1 MSEIELPATD
11 RQFHDVLGRR
21 PKVLWVASSGGH
33 VAQAHRIER
42 LIGANSD
49 SVWVT
54 FDVPQT
60 RTLLQARRVEHV
72 EYVAPRDFVA
82 AARAATKI
90 LQIAKSESFDF
101 VVSTGAAIG
110 LFGLPLAAFRG
121 RAPVLYIESLARSQG
136 PSLTGKAM
144 RLVPRVSTFTQY
156 ISWETQAWQYTGTI
170 LDSFKSESAGGAANP
185 RKIFVTLGTIRP
197 YRFDRLIDAILSLL
211 EPADEVTWQLGVTNR
226 VGLPG
231 EVHAELPGTE
241 MNRHMREADVIITHS
256 GVGSI
261 LACLELG
268 KSPVVAVRDA
278 RYAEHVD
285 GHQQF
290 IADVV
295 AERHLAQQLDLRAP
309 RREVLVAAAAL
320 TIKSESD
327 TEGGGAHAR

>member
-1 MSEIELPATD
+1 MSEIELPTAD
-11 RQFHDVLGRR
+11 RQFSDVLGRQ
-21 PKVLWVASSGGH
+21 PKILWVASSGGH
-33 VAQAHRIER
+33 IAQAHRIER
-42 LIGANSD
+42 LIGANPD

-60 RTLLQARRVEHV
+60 RTLLQGRRVEHV
-72 EYVAPRDFVA
+72 GYVAPRDFVA
-82 AARAATKI
+82 AARASRKI
-90 LQIAKSESFDF
+90 LQIGRSEPFDF

-110 LFGLPLAAFRG
+110 LFGLPLIALRG
-121 RAPVLYIESLARSQG
+121 RTPVLYIESLARSQG
-136 PSLTGKAM
+136 PSLTGKVM
-144 RLVPRVSTFTQY
+144 RFAPRVRTYTQY
-156 ISWETQAWQYTGTI
+156 ASWETQAWRYAGTI
-170 LDSFKSESAGGAANP
+170 LDSFRSERAEAPVDP

-211 EPADEVTWQLGVTNR
+211 EPTDEVTWQLGVTDR

-261 LACLELG
+261 LASLELG
-268 KSPVVAVRDA
+268 KSPVVAVRDG
-278 RYAEHVD
+278 RYSEHVD

-295 AERHLAQQLDLRAP
+295 TERQLAQQIDLGAP
-309 RREVLVAAAAL
+309 RREVLTSAAAL

-327 TEGGGAHAR
+327 TEGGAHAR